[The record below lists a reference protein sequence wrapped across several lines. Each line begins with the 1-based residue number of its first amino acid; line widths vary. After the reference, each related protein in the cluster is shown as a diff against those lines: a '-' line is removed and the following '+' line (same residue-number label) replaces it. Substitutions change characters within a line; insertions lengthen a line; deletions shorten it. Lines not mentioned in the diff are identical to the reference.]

1 MPVLKLDIVER
12 LRAALD
18 TEGELPF
25 EEIGALLIEA
35 SETIEL
41 LWSLLEPR
49 QRSWNGRLGI
59 EGLCLGSSL
68 RGRCSG
74 PQSGSVDLSS
84 DSEMKVRGQI
94 IPPSVTISDVRPA
107 RRAFAVCAR
116 PAS

>member
-41 LWSLLEPR
+41 LRSLLEPG
-49 QRSWNGRLGI
+49 NEVGMV
-59 EGLCLGSSL
+59 GSASK
-68 RGRCSG
+68 
-74 PQSGSVDLSS
+74 D
-84 DSEMKVRGQI
+84 
-94 IPPSVTISDVRPA
+94 
-107 RRAFAVCAR
+107 CA
-116 PAS
+116 